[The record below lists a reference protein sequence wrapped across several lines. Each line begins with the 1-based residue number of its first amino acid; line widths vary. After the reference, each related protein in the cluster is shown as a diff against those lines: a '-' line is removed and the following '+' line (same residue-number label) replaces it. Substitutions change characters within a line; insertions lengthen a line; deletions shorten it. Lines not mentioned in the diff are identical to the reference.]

1 MYGLWRFAYQV
12 NNGLSVVAFDV
23 GNNAHCHRH
32 LFPVFPVFGD
42 DTFCKIHCRTQVI
55 QIQLLTET
63 TGELIVNRSVCR
75 FFATAWTFWLIYVVD
90 NYFMWPGF
98 LTGAG
103 LFFRRSA
110 HSLISRPRL
119 MCSALNHSLKNL
131 IVVHNSGTFPS
142 TGNTCLYAFTAL

>member
-63 TGELIVNRSVCR
+63 TSELIVNRSVCR

-98 LTGAG
+98 FNRCRFILQA
-103 LFFRRSA
+103 FSPF
-110 HSLISRPRL
+110 
-119 MCSALNHSLKNL
+119 LNQQAAVNVFSTEPFLKKL
-131 IVVHNSGTFPS
+131 NSG
-142 TGNTCLYAFTAL
+142 A